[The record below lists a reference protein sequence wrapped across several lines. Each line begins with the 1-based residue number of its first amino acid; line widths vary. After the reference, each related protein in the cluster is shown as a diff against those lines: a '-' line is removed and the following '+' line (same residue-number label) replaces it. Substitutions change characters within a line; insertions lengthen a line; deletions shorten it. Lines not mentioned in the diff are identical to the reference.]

1 MHLRLPRLAGAG
13 VFLYGIGFSLG
24 TVGITTCSTELA
36 PKGRENRTIRDF
48 QICYALGGFAF
59 TLLPGF
65 LAEAFGTYLVSY
77 AALLAMACV
86 SAAIIIGVCF
96 KTEKRDFSSEAT
108 AEKPDL

>member
-59 TLLPGF
+59 TLLPRF
-65 LAEAFGTYLVSY
+65 LAEAFFFPGFQPKP
-77 AALLAMACV
+77 
-86 SAAIIIGVCF
+86 SAPI
-96 KTEKRDFSSEAT
+96 S
-108 AEKPDL
+108 

>member
-1 MHLRLPRLAGAG
+1 M
-13 VFLYGIGFSLG
+13 FLYGIGFSLG

-59 TLLPGF
+59 TLLPRF
-65 LAEAFGTYLVSY
+65 PAEAFGTYLVSY

-86 SAAIIIGVCF
+86 SAAIIVGVCF